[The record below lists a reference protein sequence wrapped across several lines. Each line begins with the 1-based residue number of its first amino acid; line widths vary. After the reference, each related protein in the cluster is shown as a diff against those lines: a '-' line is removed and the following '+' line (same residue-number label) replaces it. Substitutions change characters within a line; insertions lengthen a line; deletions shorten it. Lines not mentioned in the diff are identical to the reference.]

1 MIIFMVAV
9 VSAYFGWVLAAYPQT
24 VEPVCYTAA
33 ETRDKIVKQDLF
45 EPFRAI
51 RNAEGRLQAE
61 MIAIK
66 LCRRS
71 EALVYELSLLGRDGR
86 VIRLTIDAKTGQSL
100 GQRNDRKE

>member
-1 MIIFMVAV
+1 MIIFIVAV
-9 VSAYFGWVLAAYPQT
+9 VSAYFGWGVAAYPQT
-24 VEPVCYTAA
+24 VEPVCYTTA
-33 ETRDKIVKQDLF
+33 ETRDKVVKHEVL

-86 VIRLTIDAKTGQSL
+86 VIRLSLDAKTGQSL
-100 GQRNDRKE
+100 GPGNDRKE